1 MARTRISVSD
11 IKKSMA
17 YSGRLMYLNHSKA
30 ELKKMSKPALVRI
43 GHAILKRLPKTTLV
57 NTVYKLEQLA
67 KSKGIKSIG
76 KIARKAGRK
85 ARKAGRKVRRKY
97 KRAKTART
105 RPGSQR
111 YKSVVPGRRIG
122 RKYKKY
128 TKTKRSRKPRRLV
141 KGTPEAKRYMAKIR
155 AMR

>member
-1 MARTRISVSD
+1 M
-11 IKKSMA
+11 
-17 YSGRLMYLNHSKA
+17 MYLNHSRL

-43 GHAILKRLPKTTLV
+43 GHGILKRLPKTTLV

-85 ARKAGRKVRRKY
+85 AKSAGRKVRRRY
-97 KRAKTART
+97 KRAKTGRT
-105 RPGSQR
+105 SKGKRYRSVRPR
-111 YKSVVPGRRIG
+111 VRVG

-128 TKTKRSRKPRRLV
+128 TKTRRSRKPRRLV
-141 KGTPEAKRYMAKIR
+141 KGTPEAKRHMAKIR

>member
-1 MARTRISVSD
+1 M
-11 IKKSMA
+11 
-17 YSGRLMYLNHSKA
+17 MYLNHSKL
-30 ELKKMSKPALVRI
+30 ELRKMSKPALVRI

-105 RPGSQR
+105 RAGKR
-111 YKSVVPGRRIG
+111 YRSVRPRVRGG

-128 TKTKRSRKPRRLV
+128 TKTTKSRKPRRLV

>member
-1 MARTRISVSD
+1 MVLI
-11 IKKSMA
+11 
-17 YSGRLMYLNHSKA
+17 YLNHSKA
-30 ELKKMSKPALVRI
+30 ELKKKSKPALVAI

-85 ARKAGRKVRRKY
+85 AKSAGRKVKTRY
-97 KRAKTART
+97 KRAKSART
-105 RPGSQR
+105 RPGRR

-128 TKTKRSRKPRRLV
+128 TRTKKGKGIHYTKTGQPYKLLANGQARFVKR
-141 KGTPEAKRYMAKIR
+141 
-155 AMR
+155 

>member
-1 MARTRISVSD
+1 
-11 IKKSMA
+11 
-17 YSGRLMYLNHSKA
+17 
-30 ELKKMSKPALVRI
+30 MSKPALVRI

-105 RPGSQR
+105 RAGKR
-111 YKSVVPGRRIG
+111 YRSVRPRVRVG
-122 RKYKKY
+122 RKYKY
-128 TKTKRSRKPRRLV
+128 ATKTRKSKKPRRLV
-141 KGTPEAKRYMAKIR
+141 KGSPQAKAWGRKMARLR
-155 AMR
+155 AR

>member
-1 MARTRISVSD
+1 MALI
-11 IKKSMA
+11 
-17 YSGRLMYLNHSKA
+17 YLNHSKA
-30 ELKKMSKPALVRI
+30 ELKKKSKSALVAI

-57 NTVYKLEQLA
+57 NTVFNLEQLA
-67 KSKGIKSIG
+67 KSKGIRSIG

-85 ARKAGRKVRRKY
+85 ARKVGVKAKRKF
-97 KRAKTART
+97 KRARSART
-105 RPGSQR
+105 RLDNGR
-111 YKSVVPGRRIG
+111 YRSVVPGRRIG

-128 TKTKRSRKPRRLV
+128 TKTRRSSKPQRLI

>member
-1 MARTRISVSD
+1 M
-11 IKKSMA
+11 
-17 YSGRLMYLNHSKA
+17 MYLNHSRL

-43 GHAILKRLPKTTLV
+43 GHGILKRLPKTTLV

-85 ARKAGRKVRRKY
+85 AKSAGRKVRRKY

-105 RPGSQR
+105 RKGKR
-111 YKSVVPGRRIG
+111 YRSVRPRVRVG

-128 TKTKRSRKPRRLV
+128 TKTRRSKKPRRLV
-141 KGTPEAKRYMAKIR
+141 KGTPEAKRYMAMLRSKR
-155 AMR
+155 R

>member
-1 MARTRISVSD
+1 M
-11 IKKSMA
+11 
-17 YSGRLMYLNHSKA
+17 MYLNHSRA
-30 ELKKMSKPALVRI
+30 ELKKYTKSKLVSM
-43 GHAILKRLPKTTLV
+43 GTAILKKLPKTTLV
-57 NTVYKLEQLA
+57 NTVFNLEQLA

-85 ARKAGRKVRRKY
+85 ARKAGRKVKRKY
-97 KRAKTART
+97 KRAKSART
-105 RPGSQR
+105 RVGKR
-111 YKSVVPGRRIG
+111 YRSVRPRVRVG

-128 TKTKRSRKPRRLV
+128 TKTRKSKKPRRLV

>member
-1 MARTRISVSD
+1 M
-11 IKKSMA
+11 K
-17 YSGRLMYLNHSKA
+17 YLNHSKA
-30 ELKKMSKPALVRI
+30 ELRKFTKAKLVSI
-43 GHAILKRLPKTTLV
+43 GHKILKKLPKSTLV
-57 NTVYKLEQLA
+57 NTVFNLEQLA

-85 ARKAGRKVRRKY
+85 AKSAGRKVKRKY

-105 RPGSQR
+105 RPGRR
-111 YKSVVPGRRIG
+111 YRSVVSGRRIG

-128 TKTKRSRKPRRLV
+128 TKTRRSRKPRRLI

-155 AMR
+155 RMRA

>member
-1 MARTRISVSD
+1 M
-11 IKKSMA
+11 
-17 YSGRLMYLNHSKA
+17 MYLNHSKL

-85 ARKAGRKVRRKY
+85 AKSAGRKARRRVRKTRTKFQ
-97 KRAKTART
+97 RARSART
-105 RPGSQR
+105 KPGRR

-128 TKTKRSRKPRRLV
+128 TMTKKRRGGKKLHFTKTGQPYVLLASGQARFVKR
-141 KGTPEAKRYMAKIR
+141 
-155 AMR
+155 

>member
-1 MARTRISVSD
+1 M
-11 IKKSMA
+11 
-17 YSGRLMYLNHSKA
+17 MYLNHSKL

-43 GHAILKRLPKTTLV
+43 GHGILKRLPKTTLV

-85 ARKAGRKVRRKY
+85 AKSAGRKVKTRY
-97 KRAKTART
+97 KRAKSART
-105 RPGSQR
+105 RPGKR
-111 YKSVVPGRRIG
+111 YRSVVKNRRIG

-128 TKTKRSRKPRRLV
+128 TKTKRSRKPRRLI

-155 AMR
+155 RMRA